1 MSFELINKHGEHE
14 EVIFINNKKVGLKAI
29 IAIHNTALG
38 PALGGLR
45 MCDYKTEEEAL
56 IDVLRLSKGM
66 TYKAAASGLNLGG
79 GKAVIIGD
87 PKKHKTEAL
96 FRSLGA
102 FINSLQGRYITAE
115 DVGTTVKDM
124 EYIFMETPYV
134 TGISKALG
142 GSGNPSPY
150 TAYGVLKG
158 MKAAIEAQL
167 QTDSFKGV
175 RVAIQ
180 GAGNVGSHLLGL
192 LYKEGAKVSVSDIDT
207 DKLRILK
214 EKYPDIVILDPKEI
228 LKTPCDVLAPC
239 ALGAIIN
246 NETLPYLQCK
256 IIAGA
261 ANNQLES
268 FKHGVQLHDRGILYA
283 PDYVI
288 NSGGLI
294 NVFVELEGYSYER
307 ASEKTAQVYNN
318 TKSIF
323 ALAKEKSI
331 PSHQAALEFAENRIK
346 LVSEIRKTY
355 HGRLLR
361 PFSHLEGMK
370 NRQK

>member
-1 MSFELINKHGEHE
+1 MSFELIKKHGDHE
-14 EVIFINNKKVGLKAI
+14 EVLFVNNKKTGLKAI

-45 MCDYKTEEEAL
+45 MVDYKTEEEAL

-115 DVGTTVKDM
+115 DVGTTVQDM
-124 EYIFMETPYV
+124 EHIFMETPYV
-134 TGISKALG
+134 TGISRALG
-142 GSGNPSPY
+142 GSGNPSPH
-150 TAYGVLKG
+150 TAQGVFMG
-158 MKAAIEAQL
+158 IKAAIEMQL
-167 QTDSFKGV
+167 QEDSVKDMRIAV
-175 RVAIQ
+175 Q
-180 GAGNVGSHLLGL
+180 GAGSVGGHLLEI
-192 LYKEGAKVSVSDIDT
+192 LYKEGAKVFISDIDT
-207 DKLRILK
+207 EKLKTLK
-214 EKYPDIVILDPKEI
+214 EKYPNITIVDPKEI
-228 LKTPCDVLAPC
+228 LKTPCEVLAPC
-239 ALGAIIN
+239 ALGAVIN
-246 NETLPYLQCK
+246 DETLPYLQCK
-256 IIAGA
+256 VVAGA

-307 ASEKTAQVYNN
+307 ASEKTAQVYDN
-318 TKSIF
+318 TKAIF
-323 ALAKEKSI
+323 SLAKEKSI
-331 PSHQAALEFAENRIK
+331 PSHQAALDFAENRIK
-346 LVSEIRKTY
+346 SISAIRETY

-361 PFSHLEGMK
+361 PFSHLIGMK